1 MMIDKKKLKSCGTGF
16 VFILPNF
23 AGFLVFT
30 LLPVCAAFVLAFYK
44 WDILTKPEFIGFA
57 NFSKLFADKEFWNS
71 FYNTCVLMLGIPL
84 SMAAS
89 LFLACMVNRSLRG
102 IIVYRTLYFFPSIC
116 SGIGLLLLWRWIY
129 NPDFGLLNTLLSYI
143 GISGP
148 DWLGSVFWAKPAL
161 IFMGIWTGMGGTNM
175 ILFLA
180 ALQGVNPEL
189 YEAADMDGAGS
200 WKKFWHITLPMIS
213 PTTFFIFTMSI
224 IGGFQGNF
232 NTVYVMTGGG
242 PAGSTTTLS
251 FHIYRNAYELFNMGY
266 ASSMALVLFGIVFVA
281 TLINWRYGG
290 KKVTY

>member
-1 MMIDKKKLKSCGTGF
+1 
-16 VFILPNF
+16 
-23 AGFLVFT
+23 
-30 LLPVCAAFVLAFYK
+30 
-44 WDILTKPEFIGFA
+44 
-57 NFSKLFADKEFWNS
+57 LFADKEFWNS

-143 GISGP
+143 GINGP